1 MNVKTSTLDGFD
13 YQYIPPDYEPKAYP
27 ATSLPA
33 NSSGWSK
40 LVTND
45 SAAENG
51 PFTPQLAMAES
62 INTAYS
68 DLWHVVAGQGSTTVA
83 NNVAQMAQAF
93 GVDTDAAGITG
104 PDDMQD
110 DYGVTLGQASL
121 TVGEQASMLA
131 TLADNGVYH
140 DEHVITSITRNGVP
154 TPIIVN
160 SSLVFSPNPTLNA
173 EEDSQVQ
180 YAMSEDTASYGTAP
194 VAAMSNGQPIIAKT
208 GTTNTAQSAFF
219 IGAVPTQALAVAIF
233 TSNQSGTGPETL
245 NDLGGQAQGGYGGTW
260 PATIWHTYAED
271 MFVPI
276 GVQPWQQPTFTGGTW
291 NLVPPN
297 LRKAPKHKKTNQNG
311 QNPGPQPSSSA
322 GNPNPFPTYTCDPQQ
337 VTCTTTT
344 PTTPTPFGGGAGGAQ
359 TATGAVGGAAVGG
372 VFAALPLTCLWV
384 RRRGRKRGAGR
395 G

>member
-1 MNVKTSTLDGFD
+1 M
-13 YQYIPPDYEPKAYP
+13 
-27 ATSLPA
+27 
-33 NSSGWSK
+33 
-40 LVTND
+40 VTND

-51 PFTPQLAMAES
+51 PYTPQMAMAQS

-68 DLWHVVAGQGSTTVA
+68 DLWHVVAGQGSTKTA

-93 GVDTDAAGITG
+93 GVDTDLAGITG
-104 PDDMQD
+104 PLDMQD
-110 DYGVTLGQASL
+110 VYGVTLGQASL

-154 TPIIVN
+154 TP
-160 SSLVFSPNPTLNA
+160 LVITSAQVFNPNPTLNA
-173 EEDSQVQ
+173 EQDSQVQ
-180 YAMSEDTASYGTAP
+180 YAMSETTNYGTAT

-219 IGAVPTQALAVAIF
+219 IGAIPTQALAVGIF
-233 TSNQSGTGPETL
+233 TSNQSGTGTQTL
-245 NDLGGQAQGGYGGTW
+245 NNLGGQTQGGFGGTW

-276 GVQPWQQPTFTGGTW
+276 GVQQFQQPTFTGGTW

-297 LRKAPKHKKTNQNG
+297 LRKAKHKKNNKGQNNG
-311 QNPGPQPSSSA
+311 QNPGPQPSSGA

-337 VTCTTTT
+337 VTCSTNT
-344 PTTPTPFGGGAGGAQ
+344 PQPFGGGGGGGGGAQ
-359 TATGAVGGAAVGG
+359 TASGTVAGAAAGG
-372 VFAALPLTCLWV
+372 VLAALPVTCLWV
-384 RRRGRKRGAGR
+384 RRRGRRRGARR